1 MDHLP
6 KHRRS
11 PWHAGEKTLQETYGV
26 SERMEVI
33 GQKVIRD
40 HMPDQHREFYQQLP
54 FMIVGAVDAEQ
65 RPWATLLEGP
75 EGFVTSPDPQQL
87 LLAVQPDAQDP
98 AASGLQAGQAVGLLG
113 IELHTRRRNRIN
125 GVVQQVSAGGLAV
138 AVEHSYGNCPKYI
151 QARGYSRTTEPVKN
165 RAMRQD
171 FTALN
176 ARTTEM
182 IRAADTFFI
191 ASYFDHDAHSRSVD
205 VSHRGGRAGFVKVE
219 GNRLTIPDYAGN
231 LFFNTLGNLQANPVA
246 GLLFVDFVSGDILQ
260 LTGRTE
266 LILDS
271 PMIQAFESAER
282 LWTFEVEQAVLRPA
296 ATSLRWEFHD
306 YAPTS
311 LATGTWADADAKL
324 RQNEQ
329 RRQWQQWRVT
339 QVQQESQDI
348 RSFYIQPL
356 DQAAVAFTPGQH
368 MPLRLQTPDADAPLI
383 RTYSVSSAPSDGH
396 IRISVK
402 AQGPASHHLHKH
414 VQVGDVLEM
423 RQPMGSFTLIEDGER
438 PVVLIAAG
446 VGITPLLSMFRELAA
461 QNSQQQRQRHVHLFQ
476 SARVLEDLPF
486 QAELKALQQRDTEYL
501 HIHRALSSPG
511 TEAVASRDFE
521 ISGRLDFAQV
531 KARLPLD
538 DYDFYLCGP
547 GGFLQAM
554 YDGLRGL
561 NIVDERI
568 HAEAFGPSTLQ
579 RLAVEQSAAPVQ
591 LPAASA
597 PVPVYFAASAKEARW
612 TPGGGSLLE
621 LAESRGLNPDFSCR
635 GGSCGTC
642 KTRLVSGN
650 VHYPNPPAQLP
661 ESDSVL
667 ICCAVPAELDGA
679 IQPLVLDL

>member
-11 PWHAGEKTLQETYGV
+11 PWHAGEKTLQDIYNV
-26 SERMEVI
+26 AERMEVI

-40 HMPDQHREFYQQLP
+40 YMPDQHREFYQQLP
-54 FMIVGAVDAEQ
+54 FMVVGAVDAQQ

-98 AASGLQAGQAVGLLG
+98 AASGLQAGQAIGLLG

-125 GVVQQVSAGGLAV
+125 GLIQQVSADGLSV

-151 QARGYSRTTEPVKN
+151 QARAYTRTSEPPPRAARENFTELNDRTT
-165 RAMRQD
+165 A
-171 FTALN
+171 
-176 ARTTEM
+176 M
-182 IRAADTFFI
+182 IREADTFFI
-191 ASYFDHDAHSRSVD
+191 ASYFDHDASNRSVD

-246 GLLFVDFVSGDILQ
+246 GLLFVDFATGDILQ

-271 PMIQAFESAER
+271 PMIHAFESAER

-296 ATSLRWEFHD
+296 ATALRWTFHD

-311 LATGTWADADAKL
+311 LATGTWAEADAKL
-324 RQNEQ
+324 RQSEQ

-348 RSFYIQPL
+348 RSFYLQPL
-356 DQAAVAFTPGQH
+356 DNAAVAFNPGQH
-368 MPLRLQTPDADAPLI
+368 VPVRLHIPGAEAPLI
-383 RTYSVSSAPSDGH
+383 RTYSVSSAPSDGY

-402 AQGPASHHLHKH
+402 AQGPASQHLHQQ
-414 VQVGDVLEM
+414 VQVGDVLEV
-423 RQPMGSFTLIEDGER
+423 RPPMGSFTLIEETER

-461 QNSQQQRQRHVHLFQ
+461 QNSQQQRQRPVHLFQ
-476 SARVLEDLPF
+476 SARTLADLPF
-486 QAELKALQQRDTEYL
+486 QAELKALQQHDTEHL

-511 TEAVASRDFE
+511 AEAVVGRDFE
-521 ISGRLDFAQV
+521 ITGRLDFDQV

-554 YDGLRGL
+554 YDGLRAL
-561 NIVDERI
+561 NIPDERI

-579 RLAVEQSAAPVQ
+579 RLAPEPLAAPVQ

-597 PVPVYFAASAKEARW
+597 PVPVYFASSAKEARW
-612 TPGGGSLLE
+612 APGSGSLLE
-621 LAESRGLNPDFSCR
+621 LAESRGLSPDFSCR

-642 KTRLVSGN
+642 KTRLVSGH

-661 ESDSVL
+661 EGDSVL

-679 IQPLVLDL
+679 IQPLVLEL

>member
-11 PWHAGEKTLQETYGV
+11 PWHPGEKALQEIVSV

-33 GQKVIRD
+33 GQKVIRPY
-40 HMPDQHREFYQQLP
+40 MPDQHREFYQQLP
-54 FMIVGAVDAEQ
+54 FMVVGAVDAQQ
-65 RPWATLLEGP
+65 RPWATLLEGL

-87 LLAVQPDAQDP
+87 LLAAQPDEQDP
-98 AASGLQAGQAVGLLG
+98 AAEGLQTGLAIGLLG

-125 GVVQQVSAGGLAV
+125 GVIQQASPDGLAV

-151 QARGYSRTTEPVKN
+151 QARTFERSPQKN
-165 RAMRQD
+165 HGERQD

-176 ARTTEM
+176 TRTTEL

-191 ASYFDHDAHSRSVD
+191 ASYFDHDAHNRSVD

-246 GLLFVDFVSGDILQ
+246 GLMFVDFVSGDILQ

-266 LILDS
+266 LMLDS
-271 PMIQAFESAER
+271 PMIHAFEGAER
-282 LWTFEVEQAVLRPA
+282 LWAFDVEQVVLRPA
-296 ATSLRWEFHD
+296 ATSLRWAFQD

-311 LATGTWADADAKL
+311 LATGTWAEADEKL

-329 RRQWQQWRVT
+329 RRQWHTWRVT
-339 QVQQESQDI
+339 QIQQESKDI
-348 RSFYIQPL
+348 RSFFLQPL
-356 DQAAVAFTPGQH
+356 DNAAVAFTPGQH
-368 MPLRLQTPDADAPLI
+368 LPIRLQTAGAETPLI

-396 IRISVK
+396 IRVSVK
-402 AQGPASHHLHKH
+402 AQGLISRHLHSQ
-414 VQVGDVLEM
+414 VQVGDLLEV
-423 RQPMGSFTLIEDGER
+423 RPPMGSFTLMTETAR
-438 PVVLIAAG
+438 PVVLMGAG

-461 QNSQQQRQRHVHLFQ
+461 QNVQHQRQRHIHLFQ
-476 SARVLEDLPF
+476 SARSLEDLPF
-486 QAELKALQQRDTEYL
+486 QVELKELQQRDPERL

-511 TEAVASRDFE
+511 ADAVAGRDYE
-521 ISGRLDFAQV
+521 ITGRLDFAQV

-547 GGFLQAM
+547 APFLQDM
-554 YDGLRGL
+554 YDGLRAL
-561 NIVDERI
+561 NIVDGRI
-568 HAEAFGPSTLQ
+568 HAEAFGPSTL
-579 RLAVEQSAAPVQ
+579 RRVAVEQRAAPTQ

-597 PVPVYFAASAKEARW
+597 PVPVYFSTSAKEARW
-612 TPGGGSLLE
+612 TPDSGSLLE
-621 LAESRGLNPDFSCR
+621 LAKSRGLSPDYSCR

-642 KTRLVSGN
+642 KTRVISGD
-650 VHYPNPPAQLP
+650 VHYPNPPAEMP
-661 ESDSVL
+661 ENDTVL
-667 ICCAVPAELDGA
+667 ICCAVPAEHADG

>member
-11 PWHAGEKTLQETYGV
+11 PWHDGEKTLQDIYSV
-26 SERMEVI
+26 AERMEVI

-40 HMPDQHREFYQQLP
+40 YMPDQHREFYQQLP
-54 FMIVGAVDAEQ
+54 FMVVGAVDAQQ

-98 AASGLQAGQAVGLLG
+98 AASGLQADQAIGLLG

-125 GVVQQVSAGGLAV
+125 GVIQQVSADGLAV

-151 QARGYSRTTEPVKN
+151 QARSYTRSSELLQQRAARENFTE
-165 RAMRQD
+165 
-171 FTALN
+171 LN
-176 ARTTEM
+176 ARTTAM
-182 IRAADTFFI
+182 IREADTFFI
-191 ASYFDHDAHSRSVD
+191 ASYFDHDAHNRSVD

-271 PMIQAFESAER
+271 PMIHAFESAER

-296 ATSLRWEFHD
+296 ATSLRWTFHD

-311 LATGTWADADAKL
+311 LATGNWADADAKL
-324 RQNEQ
+324 RQSEQ

-356 DQAAVAFTPGQH
+356 DGTAVAFTPGQH
-368 MPLRLQTPDADAPLI
+368 VPVRLYIPSVEVPLI
-383 RTYSVSSAPSDGH
+383 RTYSVSSAPSDGQV
-396 IRISVK
+396 RISVK
-402 AQGPASHHLHKH
+402 AQGPASHHLHSQ
-414 VQVGDVLEM
+414 VQVGDLLEV
-423 RQPMGSFTLIEDGER
+423 RPPMGSFTLIEKTER

-461 QNSQQQRQRHVHLFQ
+461 QNSQQQRQRPVHLFQ
-476 SARVLEDLPF
+476 SARTPEDLPF
-486 QAELKALQQRDTEYL
+486 QAELKALQQRDSEHL

-511 TEAVASRDFE
+511 TEAVVGRDFE
-521 ISGRLDFAQV
+521 ITGRLDFAQV

-554 YDGLRGL
+554 YDGLRAL
-561 NIVDERI
+561 NIPDERI
-568 HAEAFGPSTLQ
+568 HAEVFGPSTLQ
-579 RLAVEQSAAPVQ
+579 RLAVEQPAASVQ

-597 PVPVYFAASAKEARW
+597 PVPVYFSSSAKEARW
-612 TPGGGSLLE
+612 VPGSGSLLE
-621 LAESRGLNPDFSCR
+621 LAESRGLSPDFSCR

-642 KTRLVSGN
+642 KTRLVSGH

-661 ESDSVL
+661 EGDSVL
-667 ICCAVPAELDGA
+667 ICCAVPAALDGA

>member
-65 RPWATLLEGP
+65 RPWASLLEGP

-98 AASGLQAGQAVGLLG
+98 AASGLQAAQAVGLLG

-125 GVVQQVSAGGLAV
+125 GVIQQVSTDGLAV

-151 QARGYSRTTEPVKN
+151 QARSYTRTSEPLKNLAVRERFTE
-165 RAMRQD
+165 
-171 FTALN
+171 LN

-296 ATSLRWEFHD
+296 ATSLRWAFHD

-356 DQAAVAFTPGQH
+356 DQTAVAFTPGQH
-368 MPLRLQTPDADAPLI
+368 MPLRLQTADAPLI

-402 AQGPASHHLHKH
+402 AQGPASHYLHKH

-423 RQPMGSFTLIEDGER
+423 REPMGSFTLTEEVER

-461 QNSQQQRQRHVHLFQ
+461 QNSQQRQRHVHVFQ
-476 SARVLEDLPF
+476 SARTLADLPF
-486 QAELKALQQRDTEYL
+486 QAELKALQQRDAEHL

-511 TEAVASRDFE
+511 TEAVVGRDFE
-521 ISGRLDFAQV
+521 ITGRLDFAQV

-597 PVPVYFAASAKEARW
+597 PVPVYFASSAKEARW

-667 ICCAVPAELDGA
+667 LCCAVPAELDGA

>member
-11 PWHAGEKTLQETYGV
+11 PWHAGEKTLQEIYSV
-26 SERMEVI
+26 SERLEVI

-40 HMPDQHREFYQQLP
+40 YMPDQHREFYQQLP
-54 FMIVGAVDAEQ
+54 FMLVGAVDAEQ

-75 EGFVTSPDPQQL
+75 EGFVTSVDPQQL

-98 AASGLQAGQAVGLLG
+98 AASGLQPGHAIGLLG

-125 GVVQQVSAGGLAV
+125 GVIQQVSADGLAV

-151 QARGYSRTTEPVKN
+151 QARTYTRTSEPLKN
-165 RAMRQD
+165 RAVRED

-176 ARTTEM
+176 TRTTEL

-246 GLLFVDFVSGDILQ
+246 GLLFVDFASGDMLQ

-271 PMIQAFESAER
+271 PMIHAFESAER

-296 ATSLRWEFHD
+296 ATLLRWEFHE

-311 LATGTWADADAKL
+311 LATGSWADADEKL
-324 RQNEQ
+324 RQSEQ
-329 RRQWQQWRVT
+329 RRQWQQWRVM
-339 QVQQESQDI
+339 QVQQESKDI
-348 RSFYIQPL
+348 RSFVIQPL
-356 DQAAVAFTPGQH
+356 NKAAVAFTPGQH
-368 MPLRLQTPDADAPLI
+368 VPVRIVPNGAEAPLI

-402 AQGPASHHLHKH
+402 AQGPASHHLHNH
-414 VQVGDVLEM
+414 VQVGDVLEV
-423 RQPMGSFTLIEDGER
+423 RPPMGSFTLIEETER

-446 VGITPLLSMFRELAA
+446 VGITPLLSMLRELAA
-461 QNSQQQRQRHVHLFQ
+461 QNHQLKRQRHVHLFH
-476 SARVLEDLPF
+476 SARSLADLPF
-486 QAELKALQQRDTEYL
+486 QAELKALQQRNAEHL

-511 TEAVASRDFE
+511 TESVASRDFE

-547 GGFLQAM
+547 AGFLQAM
-554 YDGLRGL
+554 YDGLRAL

-579 RLAVEQSAAPVQ
+579 RLTVEPLAAAVQ

-597 PVPVYFAASAKEARW
+597 PVPVYFASSAKEARW
-612 TPGGGSLLE
+612 VPGSGSLLE

-642 KTRLVSGN
+642 KARLVSGN

-661 ESDSVL
+661 ESGNVL
-667 ICCAVPAELDGA
+667 ICCAIPAQQDGV

>member
-40 HMPDQHREFYQQLP
+40 YMPDQHREFYQQLP
-54 FMIVGAVDAEQ
+54 FMLVGAVDAQQ

-87 LLAVQPDAQDP
+87 LLAVQPEEQDP
-98 AASGLQAGQAVGLLG
+98 AAAGLQPGQAIGLLG

-125 GVVQQVSAGGLAV
+125 GVIQQVSADGLAV

-151 QARGYSRTTEPVKN
+151 QARGYSRTTDPLKN

-171 FTALN
+171 FSALN

-246 GLLFVDFVSGDILQ
+246 GLLFIDFATGDILQ

-271 PMIQAFESAER
+271 PMIHAFESAER

-296 ATSLRWEFHD
+296 ATSLRWTFHD

-311 LATGTWADADAKL
+311 LATGNWADADAKL
-324 RQNEQ
+324 RQSEQ

-356 DQAAVAFTPGQH
+356 DNMAVAFTPGQH
-368 MPLRLQTPDADAPLI
+368 VPVRIKPTGDGAPLI

-402 AQGPASHHLHKH
+402 AQGPASHHLHNH
-414 VQVGDVLEM
+414 VQVGDVLEV
-423 RQPMGSFTLIEDGER
+423 RPPMGSFTLTEETKR

-461 QNSQQQRQRHVHLFQ
+461 QNARQQRQRHVHLFQ
-476 SARVLEDLPF
+476 SARTLEDLPF
-486 QAELKALQQRDTEYL
+486 QAELKALQQDDAEHL

-511 TEAVASRDFE
+511 TEAVVGRDFE
-521 ISGRLDFAQV
+521 ITGRLDFAQV

-554 YDGLRGL
+554 YDGLRAL

-579 RLAVEQSAAPVQ
+579 RLAVEQLAAPAQ
-591 LPAASA
+591 LPAAST
-597 PVPVYFAASAKEARW
+597 PVPVYFASSAKEARW
-612 TPGGGSLLE
+612 TPGSGSLLE
-621 LAESRGLNPDFSCR
+621 LAEGRGLNPDFSCR

-650 VHYPNPPAQLP
+650 VHYPNPPAQMP

-667 ICCAVPAELDGA
+667 ICCAVPAEQEGGV
-679 IQPLVLDL
+679 QPLVLDL

>member
-11 PWHAGEKTLQETYGV
+11 PWHAGEKTLQDIYSV
-26 SERMEVI
+26 AERMEVI

-40 HMPDQHREFYQQLP
+40 YMPDQHREFYQQLP
-54 FMIVGAVDAEQ
+54 FMVVGAVDAQQ

-125 GVVQQVSAGGLAV
+125 GVIQQVSADGLAV

-151 QARGYSRTTEPVKN
+151 QARSYTRSSELLQQRAARENFTE
-165 RAMRQD
+165 
-171 FTALN
+171 LN
-176 ARTTEM
+176 ARTTAM

-191 ASYFDHDAHSRSVD
+191 ASYFDHDANNRSVD

-246 GLLFVDFVSGDILQ
+246 GLLFVDFATGDILQ

-271 PMIQAFESAER
+271 PMIQAFEGAER

-296 ATSLRWEFHD
+296 ATSLRWTFHD

-311 LATGTWADADAKL
+311 LATGNWADADAKL
-324 RQNEQ
+324 RQSEQ

-356 DQAAVAFTPGQH
+356 DGTAVAFTPGQH
-368 MPLRLQTPDADAPLI
+368 VPVRLHIPGVELPLV
-383 RTYSVSSAPSDGH
+383 RTYSVSSAPSDGQV
-396 IRISVK
+396 RISVK
-402 AQGPASHHLHKH
+402 AQGPASQHLHNQ
-414 VQVGDVLEM
+414 VQVGDVLEV
-423 RQPMGSFTLIEDGER
+423 RPPMGSFTLIEKTER

-461 QNSQQQRQRHVHLFQ
+461 QNSQQQRQRPVYLFQ
-476 SARVLEDLPF
+476 SARTLADLPF
-486 QAELKALQQRDTEYL
+486 QAELKALQQRDAKHL

-511 TEAVASRDFE
+511 TEAVVGSDFE
-521 ISGRLDFAQV
+521 IMGRLDFALV

-554 YDGLRGL
+554 YDGLRAL
-561 NIVDERI
+561 NIPDERI

-579 RLAVEQSAAPVQ
+579 RLAVEQSPAPVQ

-597 PVPVYFAASAKEARW
+597 PVPVYFASSAKEARW
-612 TPGGGSLLE
+612 TPGSGSLLE
-621 LAESRGLNPDFSCR
+621 LAEIRGLSPDFSCR

-650 VHYPNPPAQLP
+650 VHYLNPPAQLP
-661 ESDSVL
+661 EGDSVL